1 MSGSRA
7 RAAAGPDKKPPPG
20 SGGALSRLRGRR
32 GSADAAPRP
41 GAPWTESELLELE
54 TVRPE
59 HVLGLC
65 RVTESECGAMW
76 EGGRPGAPGGRGGRC
91 AVGSELWA
99 AGSVRC
105 ALGATRARC
114 SRAGRAARGAR
125 RSSAC
130 ASAAAFGKLGGFFLF
145 FPPPPPGTPRSAFL
159 SPPFPFSLCTPA
171 VCAFVPSSRILR
183 GRGWS
188 EVLSSSLQLFRGLLK
203 RSSVFSSRLFMQTRG
218 QHLQHRLHQVQDP
231 RPGDGDGAV

>member
-1 MSGSRA
+1 MRGDVGGGTAGRPGRPRRA
-7 RAAAGPDKKPPPG
+7 MRCGLWALSCGLRALCAVLWALPGPGAAALVVQPAGR
-20 SGGALSRLRGRR
+20 GGALP
-32 GSADAAPRP
+32 APLLP
-41 GAPWTESELLELE
+41 LSESW
-54 TVRPE
+54 V
-59 HVLGLC
+59 V
-65 RVTESECGAMW
+65 SFF
-76 EGGRPGAPGGRGGRC
+76 
-91 AVGSELWA
+91 
-99 AGSVRC
+99 
-105 ALGATRARC
+105 
-114 SRAGRAARGAR
+114 
-125 RSSAC
+125 SS
-130 ASAAAFGKLGGFFLF
+130 
-145 FPPPPPGTPRSAFL
+145 PPPPPGTPRSAFL